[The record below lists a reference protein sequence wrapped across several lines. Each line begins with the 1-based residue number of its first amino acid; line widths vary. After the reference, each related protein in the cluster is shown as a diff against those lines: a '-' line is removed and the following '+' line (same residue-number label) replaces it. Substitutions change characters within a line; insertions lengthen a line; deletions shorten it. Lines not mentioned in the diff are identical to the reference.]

1 MDKTIVRNLFSK
13 DINRSI
19 NGVVVVDDKKD
30 ESIRQE
36 LSEYV
41 VTRELQGH
49 FATLFNA
56 YSASLDSP
64 TNKMGVWVSGFYG
77 SGKSHFLKIA
87 SYLLG
92 NLNVDG
98 KRAISYFD
106 GKIADPMVFASME
119 RACSIPTQTLLFN
132 IDSKAGSWK
141 GDKSS
146 VAVLYG
152 FERVFYEAR
161 GFYGIKPK
169 LAQLEE
175 YIDEIGKTQEFRD
188 EFERLT
194 GKSWVDNRKTYRYN
208 KSFRGLL
215 KDTLGMSDDEIKAW
229 ITSPDDELLQ
239 PDEFAQKVKEYVD
252 AQAAANGGD
261 FRLVFMV
268 DEVGQFIANDNGSD
282 RLLSLQTVVEELGS
296 VCGGR
301 VWVMVSSQ
309 EDIYNLGL
317 PGGIDTGKFSKIL
330 GRFDTRL
337 SLSSSSVDEVIQR
350 RVLEKTAPAAD
361 MLAQVYEQD
370 AAVLKNNFTFEGGSR
385 SDLAG
390 YANSKDFVASYPFVG
405 YQFKLLPDVMTEV
418 RKHGVKA
425 KHMSTGERSMLSAFQ
440 ESAQT
445 IQLEQTGALVPFW
458 RFFDTISKDLEH
470 GIIQVVDRAIRA
482 AEDAKGL
489 EPYDVRV
496 LKLLYLIR
504 YIGYVKAT
512 VENTSI
518 LMIDGLD
525 VDKRVLKD
533 RVKESLARLE
543 RENYVARQG
552 DTYSFLTD
560 EEQEITQEIAR
571 TPIDNAQVIES
582 IKKRLFDSIYNARK
596 LNRGANDFPFD
607 RYVDGSIHGG
617 SMGGMELYVATMA
630 SDLGRADDTELAL
643 ASSGKAVVALSDE
656 ADYWETLV
664 NAAKIRKYAK
674 TRNLQELRP
683 STRQIVESKMREAAH
698 SEKEADALL
707 TEAVLHARCAVNGR
721 MVEVRA
727 AKPAQVFEQVLAQL
741 CDVVFEKADY
751 IGAPVTSD
759 SDIRSTLA
767 GNVQTGL
774 DGMDAGNTRALKE
787 VEDFLKVQHQ
797 RHLDTTMGDIQRQ
810 YQQRPFGWREVDIA
824 NVVAQLVVK
833 QRAQVLFGGQTV
845 QANDSRMVALLRK
858 DADKAQV
865 RLRVR
870 MSDRL
875 LRATGELMRDLFD
888 LKTVPSNE
896 DKLVAELKEH
906 LEGLR
911 ETCLAMARDYYTGIK
926 PAYPYPGEAE
936 CEKMRSEVADV
947 LKDQNEAEAFLTT
960 FTKHED
966 RLFDAKE
973 DYDRVAEFFD
983 SNQRATFDHA
993 KEFLS
998 RTEGIEY
1005 ASDDIPGAVE
1015 NVAKVC
1021 EILKDPKPYSRI
1033 KDLQPLMAPVEEYIK
1048 KLLGM
1053 RRNEFLHRIEN
1064 DLQDLQKQA
1073 ESQDGFVKQA
1083 KDAIADAGTKYE
1095 SFKNRTHGVQ
1105 SLNEL
1110 NALAANWES
1119 WTITAANK
1127 IYDAVDAAR
1136 ERMEN
1141 ERRSTEVTSTGEVVK
1156 KITNKGTATPSHGS
1170 VPVPV
1175 PKPQRKV
1182 KTVRRAD
1189 LAKPSRLTTAE
1200 DVDRYVDDLR
1210 ARLMQALASNDEI
1223 RIN

>member
-1 MDKTIVRNLFSK
+1 MDNTIIRDLFAK

-19 NGVVVVDDKKD
+19 NGVVKVQDSKD
-30 ESIRQE
+30 GSIRQE
-36 LSEYV
+36 LDEYV

-49 FATLFNA
+49 FATFFKA
-56 YSASLDSP
+56 YGDAIDVR
-64 TNKMGVWVSGFYG
+64 TDKIGVWISGFFG
-77 SGKSHFLKIA
+77 SGKSHFLKML
-87 SYLLG
+87 SYLLENRQIG
-92 NLNVDG
+92 G
-98 KRAISYFD
+98 KSAIRYFD
-106 GKIADPMVFASME
+106 GKIVDPMVAAAME
-119 RACSIPTQTLLFN
+119 RACSVPTQAILFN
-132 IDSKAGSWK
+132 IDSKAGQWK
-141 GDKSS
+141 QGDT
-146 VAVLYG
+146 APTALLRG
-152 FERVFYEAR
+152 FERMFYEAR
-161 GFYGIKPK
+161 GFYGEDLK
-169 LAQLEE
+169 LAKLEDH
-175 YIDEIGKTQEFRD
+175 IDSLGKTQEFR
-188 EFERLT
+188 EAFERVN
-194 GKSWVDNRKTYRYN
+194 GESWLQTRDTYSYFEDDVVEVLQ
-208 KSFRGLL
+208 SV
-215 KDTLGMSDDEIKAW
+215 LGMSEKAAWNWLEGSEDEVLA
-229 ITSPDDELLQ
+229 PDV
-239 PDEFAQKVKEYVD
+239 FAKKVKDYVD
-252 AQAAANGGD
+252 AQAVAHGGN
-261 FRLVFMV
+261 FRLLFMV
-268 DEVGQFIANDNGSD
+268 DEVGQFITNDQDPS
-282 RLLSLQTVVEELGS
+282 LMLSLQTIVEELGAA
-296 VCGGR
+296 CGGR
-301 VWVMVSSQ
+301 VWVMVTSQ
-309 EDIYNLGL
+309 EAIDNLSL
-317 PGGIDTGKFSKIL
+317 PVGNDFSKIQ
-330 GRFDTRL
+330 GRFNTRL

-350 RVLEKTAPAAD
+350 RVLEKTASAAD

-390 YANSKDFVASYPFVG
+390 YANAKEFVASYPFVG

-440 ESAQT
+440 ESAQA
-445 IQLEQTGALVPFW
+445 IQHDQTGALVPFW

-470 GIIQVVDRAIRA
+470 GIIQVVVCAERA
-482 AEDAKGL
+482 AENREGL

-512 VENTSI
+512 VENVSI
-518 LMIDGLD
+518 LMVDSLD
-525 VDKRVLKD
+525 VDKRALKD

-543 RENYVARQG
+543 RENKVARQG

-560 EEQEITQEIAR
+560 EEQEIAQEIAR
-571 TPIDNAQVIES
+571 TPIDNAKVIEY
-582 IKKRLFDSIYNARK
+582 IKKRLFDSIYNAYKFHRDP
-596 LNRGANDFPFD
+596 NDFPFD
-607 RYVDGSIHGG
+607 RYVDGSIHG
-617 SMGGMELYVATMA
+617 SSKGGMELSVVTMA
-630 SDLGRADDTELAL
+630 GDLARADDAELAL
-643 ASSGKAVVALSDE
+643 KSVDKAIVALGDE
-656 ADYWETLV
+656 VDYWAPLV
-664 NAAKIRKYAK
+664 NAAKIRMYAQ
-674 TRNLQELRP
+674 TRNLQELPP
-683 STRQIVESKMREAAH
+683 STRQIVEAKMREAAYN
-698 SEKEADALL
+698 EKEADALL
-707 TEAVLHARCAVNGR
+707 SEAVLHARCAVNGR

-727 AKPAQVFEQVLAQL
+727 TKPAQVFEQVLAQL
-741 CDVVFEKADY
+741 CDVVFEKAGY
-751 IGAPVTSD
+751 IGAPVEDD

-767 GNVQTGL
+767 GNVQAGL
-774 DGMDAGNTRALKE
+774 DGMDAGNTRALRE
-787 VEDFLKVQHQ
+787 VEDYLKVQHQ
-797 RHLDTTMGDIQRQ
+797 RHLDTAMGDIQRQ

-824 NVVAQLVVK
+824 NVVAQLVVE

-906 LEGLR
+906 LDGLR

-966 RLFDAKE
+966 RLLDAKE
-973 DYDRVAEFFD
+973 DYDRMAEFFG

-993 KEFLS
+993 REFLS
-998 RTEGIEY
+998 RTEAIEY
-1005 ASDDIPGAVE
+1005 ASDDIHGAVD
-1015 NVAKVC
+1015 NVTKVR
-1021 EILKDPKPYSRI
+1021 EILKDPKPYGRI
-1033 KDLQPLMAPVEEYIK
+1033 KDLQPLMAPVEEDMK
-1048 KLLGM
+1048 KLLGI
-1053 RRNEFLHRIEN
+1053 RRNEFLQRIDN

-1083 KDAIADAGTKYE
+1083 KDAIADANIKYE
-1095 SFKNRTHGVQ
+1095 SFKNRAHGVQ

-1156 KITNKGTATPSHGS
+1156 KITNKGAATPGS
-1170 VPVPV
+1170 V

-1182 KTVRRAD
+1182 KTVRRTD

-1200 DVDRYVDDLR
+1200 DVERYVDDLR

>member
-1 MDKTIVRNLFSK
+1 MDNTIVRDLFAK

-19 NGVVVVDDKKD
+19 NGVVKVQDSKD

-36 LSEYV
+36 LDEYV

-49 FATLFNA
+49 FATFFKA
-56 YSASLDSP
+56 YGDAIDVH
-64 TNKMGVWVSGFYG
+64 TDKIGVWISGFFG
-77 SGKSHFLKIA
+77 SGKSHFLKML
-87 SYLLG
+87 SYLLENRQIG
-92 NLNVDG
+92 G
-98 KRAISYFD
+98 KSAIRYFD
-106 GKIADPMVFASME
+106 GKIVDPMVAAAME
-119 RACSIPTQTLLFN
+119 RACSVPTQAILFN
-132 IDSKAGSWK
+132 IDSKAGQWK
-141 GDKSS
+141 QGDT
-146 VAVLYG
+146 APTALLRG
-152 FERVFYEAR
+152 FERMFYEAR
-161 GFYGIKPK
+161 GFYGEDLK
-169 LAQLEE
+169 LAKLED
-175 YIDEIGKTQEFRD
+175 YIDSLGKTQEFR
-188 EFERLT
+188 EAFERVNGEPWLQAR
-194 GKSWVDNRKTYRYN
+194 DTYSYFEDDVVEVLQ
-208 KSFRGLL
+208 SV
-215 KDTLGMSDDEIKAW
+215 LGMSEKAAWNWLEGSEDEVLA
-229 ITSPDDELLQ
+229 PDV
-239 PDEFAQKVKEYVD
+239 FAKKVKDYVD
-252 AQAAANGGD
+252 AQAAAHGGN
-261 FRLVFMV
+261 FRLLFMV
-268 DEVGQFIANDNGSD
+268 DEVGQFITNDRDPS
-282 RLLSLQTVVEELGS
+282 LMLSLQTIVEELGAA
-296 VCGGR
+296 CGGR
-301 VWVMVSSQ
+301 VWVMVTSQ
-309 EDIYNLGL
+309 EAIDNLSL
-317 PGGIDTGKFSKIL
+317 PVGNDFSKIQ
-330 GRFDTRL
+330 GRFNTRL

-350 RVLEKTAPAAD
+350 RILEKTAPAAD
-361 MLAQVYEQD
+361 TLAQLYKQD
-370 AAVLKNNFTFEGGSR
+370 SAVLKNNFTFEGSR
-385 SDLAG
+385 ADLAG

-440 ESAQT
+440 ESAQA
-445 IQLEQTGALVPFW
+445 IQHDQTGALVPFW

-470 GIIQVVDRAIRA
+470 GIIQVVVCAERA
-482 AEDAKGL
+482 AENREGL

-512 VENTSI
+512 VENVSI
-518 LMIDGLD
+518 LMVDSLD
-525 VDKRVLKD
+525 VDKRALKD

-543 RENYVARQG
+543 RENKVARQG

-560 EEQEITQEIAR
+560 EEQEIAQEIAR
-571 TPIDNAQVIES
+571 TPIDNAKVIEY
-582 IKKRLFDSIYNARK
+582 IKKRLFDSIYNAYKFHRDP
-596 LNRGANDFPFD
+596 NDFPFD
-607 RYVDGSIHGG
+607 RYVDGSIHG
-617 SMGGMELYVATMA
+617 SSKGGMELSVVTMA
-630 SDLGRADDTELAL
+630 GDLARADDAELAL
-643 ASSGKAVVALSDE
+643 KSVDKAIVALGDE
-656 ADYWETLV
+656 VDYWAPLV
-664 NAAKIRKYAK
+664 NAAKIRMYAQ
-674 TRNLQELRP
+674 TRNLQELPP
-683 STRQIVESKMREAAH
+683 STRQIVEAKMREAAYN
-698 SEKEADALL
+698 EKEADALL
-707 TEAVLHARCAVNGR
+707 SEAVLHARCAVNGR

-727 AKPAQVFEQVLAQL
+727 TKPAQVFEQVLAQL
-741 CDVVFEKADY
+741 CDVVFEKAGY
-751 IGAPVTSD
+751 IGAPVEDD

-767 GNVQTGL
+767 GNVQAGL
-774 DGMDAGNTRALKE
+774 DGMDAGNTRALRE
-787 VEDFLKVQHQ
+787 VEDYLKVQHQ
-797 RHLDTTMGDIQRQ
+797 RHLDTAMGDIQRK

-824 NVVAQLVVK
+824 NVVAQLVVE

-906 LEGLR
+906 LDGLR

-966 RLFDAKE
+966 RLLDAKE
-973 DYDRVAEFFD
+973 DYDRMAEFFG

-993 KEFLS
+993 REFLS
-998 RTEGIEY
+998 RTEAIEY
-1005 ASDDIPGAVE
+1005 ASDDIHGAVD
-1015 NVAKVC
+1015 NVTKVR
-1021 EILKDPKPYSRI
+1021 EILKDPKPYGRI
-1033 KDLQPLMAPVEEYIK
+1033 KDLQPLMAPVEEDMK
-1048 KLLGM
+1048 KLLGI
-1053 RRNEFLHRIEN
+1053 RRNEFLQRIEN

-1083 KDAIADAGTKYE
+1083 KDAIADANIKYE
-1095 SFKNRTHGVQ
+1095 SFKNRAHGVQ

-1156 KITNKGTATPSHGS
+1156 KITNKGAATPGS
-1170 VPVPV
+1170 VPV

-1182 KTVRRAD
+1182 KTVRRTD

-1200 DVDRYVDDLR
+1200 DVERYVDDLR

>member
-1 MDKTIVRNLFSK
+1 M
-13 DINRSI
+13 
-19 NGVVVVDDKKD
+19 
-30 ESIRQE
+30 
-36 LSEYV
+36 
-41 VTRELQGH
+41 
-49 FATLFNA
+49 
-56 YSASLDSP
+56 
-64 TNKMGVWVSGFYG
+64 
-77 SGKSHFLKIA
+77 
-87 SYLLG
+87 
-92 NLNVDG
+92 
-98 KRAISYFD
+98 
-106 GKIADPMVFASME
+106 
-119 RACSIPTQTLLFN
+119 
-132 IDSKAGSWK
+132 
-141 GDKSS
+141 
-146 VAVLYG
+146 
-152 FERVFYEAR
+152 
-161 GFYGIKPK
+161 
-169 LAQLEE
+169 
-175 YIDEIGKTQEFRD
+175 
-188 EFERLT
+188 
-194 GKSWVDNRKTYRYN
+194 
-208 KSFRGLL
+208 
-215 KDTLGMSDDEIKAW
+215 LGMSEKAAWNWLEGSEDEVLA
-229 ITSPDDELLQ
+229 PDV
-239 PDEFAQKVKEYVD
+239 FAKKVKDYVD
-252 AQAAANGGD
+252 AQAAAHGGN
-261 FRLVFMV
+261 FRLLFMV
-268 DEVGQFIANDNGSD
+268 DEVGQFITNDQDPS
-282 RLLSLQTVVEELGS
+282 LMLSLQTIVEELGAA
-296 VCGGR
+296 CGGR
-301 VWVMVSSQ
+301 VWVMVTSQ
-309 EDIYNLGL
+309 EAIDNLSL
-317 PGGIDTGKFSKIL
+317 PVGNDFSKIQ
-330 GRFDTRL
+330 GRFNTRL

-361 MLAQVYEQD
+361 MLARVYEQD
-370 AAVLKNNFTFEGGSR
+370 TAVLKNNFTFEGGSR

-440 ESAQT
+440 ESAQV
-445 IQLEQTGALVPFW
+445 IQHDQTGALVPFW

-470 GIIQVVDRAIRA
+470 GISQVVDRAVRA
-482 AEDAKGL
+482 AENAEGL
-489 EPYDVRV
+489 EPYDVQV

-504 YIGYVKAT
+504 YIGYAKAT
-512 VENTSI
+512 VENISI
-518 LMIDGLD
+518 LMIDSLD
-525 VDKRVLKD
+525 VDKRALKD

-543 RENYVARQG
+543 RENYVSRQG

-560 EEQEITQEIAR
+560 EEQEIAQEIAR
-571 TPIDNAQVIES
+571 TPIDNAQVIEY
-582 IKKRLFDSIYNARK
+582 IKKRLFDSIYNAYKFHRDP
-596 LNRGANDFPFD
+596 NDFPFD
-607 RYVDGSIHGG
+607 RYVDGSIHG
-617 SMGGMELYVATMA
+617 SSKGGMELSVVTMA
-630 SDLGRADDTELAL
+630 GDLARADDAELAL
-643 ASSGKAVVALSDE
+643 KSVDKAIVALGDE
-656 ADYWETLV
+656 VDYWAPLV
-664 NAAKIRKYAK
+664 NAAKIRMYAQ
-674 TRNLQELRP
+674 TRNLQELPP
-683 STRQIVESKMREAAH
+683 STRQIVEAKMREAAYN
-698 SEKEADALL
+698 EKEADALL
-707 TEAVLHARCAVNGR
+707 SEAVLHARCAVNGR

-727 AKPAQVFEQVLAQL
+727 TKPAQVFEQVLAQL
-741 CDVVFEKADY
+741 CDVVFEKAGY
-751 IGAPVTSD
+751 IGAPVEDD

-767 GNVQTGL
+767 GNVQAGL
-774 DGMDAGNTRALKE
+774 DGMDAGNTRALRE
-787 VEDFLKVQHQ
+787 VEDYLKVQHQ
-797 RHLDTTMGDIQRQ
+797 RHLDTAMGDIQRQ

-824 NVVAQLVVK
+824 NVVAQLVVE

-845 QANDSRMVALLRK
+845 QANDSRMAALLRK

-906 LEGLR
+906 LDGLR

-966 RLFDAKE
+966 RLLDAKE
-973 DYDRVAEFFD
+973 DYDRMAEFFG

-993 KEFLS
+993 REFLS
-998 RTEGIEY
+998 RTEAIEY
-1005 ASDDIPGAVE
+1005 ASDDIHGAVD
-1015 NVAKVC
+1015 NVTKVR
-1021 EILKDPKPYSRI
+1021 EILKDPKPYGRI
-1033 KDLQPLMAPVEEYIK
+1033 KDLQPLMAPVEEDMK
-1048 KLLGM
+1048 KLLGI
-1053 RRNEFLHRIEN
+1053 RRNEFLQRIEN

-1083 KDAIADAGTKYE
+1083 KDAIADANIKYE
-1095 SFKNRTHGVQ
+1095 SFKNRAHGVQ

-1156 KITNKGTATPSHGS
+1156 KITNKGAATPGS
-1170 VPVPV
+1170 VPV

-1182 KTVRRAD
+1182 KTVRRTD

-1200 DVDRYVDDLR
+1200 DVERYVDDLR

>member
-1 MDKTIVRNLFSK
+1 MDNTIVRDLFAK

-19 NGVVVVDDKKD
+19 NGVVKVQDSKD

-36 LSEYV
+36 LDEYV

-49 FATLFNA
+49 FATFFKA
-56 YSASLDSP
+56 YGDAIDVH
-64 TNKMGVWVSGFYG
+64 TDKIGVWISGFFG
-77 SGKSHFLKIA
+77 SGKSHFLKML
-87 SYLLG
+87 SYLLENRQIG
-92 NLNVDG
+92 G
-98 KRAISYFD
+98 KSAIRYFD
-106 GKIADPMVFASME
+106 GKIVDPMVAAAME
-119 RACSIPTQTLLFN
+119 RACSVPTQAILFN
-132 IDSKAGSWK
+132 IDSKAGQWK
-141 GDKSS
+141 QGDT
-146 VAVLYG
+146 APTALLRG
-152 FERVFYEAR
+152 FERMFYEAR
-161 GFYGIKPK
+161 GFYGEDLK
-169 LAQLEE
+169 LAKLED
-175 YIDEIGKTQEFRD
+175 YIDSLGKTQEFR
-188 EFERLT
+188 EAFERVNGEPWLQAR
-194 GKSWVDNRKTYRYN
+194 DTYSYFEDDVVEVLQ
-208 KSFRGLL
+208 SV
-215 KDTLGMSDDEIKAW
+215 LGMSEKAAWNWLEGSEDEVLA
-229 ITSPDDELLQ
+229 PDV
-239 PDEFAQKVKEYVD
+239 FAKKVKDYVD
-252 AQAAANGGD
+252 AQAAAHGGN
-261 FRLVFMV
+261 FRLLFMV
-268 DEVGQFIANDNGSD
+268 DEVGQFITNDRDPS
-282 RLLSLQTVVEELGS
+282 LMLSLQTIVEELGAA
-296 VCGGR
+296 CGGR
-301 VWVMVSSQ
+301 VWVMVTSQ
-309 EDIYNLGL
+309 EAIDNMSL
-317 PGGIDTGKFSKIL
+317 PVGNDFSKIQ
-330 GRFDTRL
+330 GRFNTRL

-350 RVLEKTAPAAD
+350 RILEKTAPAAD
-361 MLAQVYEQD
+361 TLAQLYKQD
-370 AAVLKNNFTFEGGSR
+370 SAVLKNNFTFEGSR
-385 SDLAG
+385 ADLAG
-390 YANSKDFVASYPFVG
+390 YANSKDFVASYSFVG

-440 ESAQT
+440 ESAQA
-445 IQLEQTGALVPFW
+445 IQHDQTGALVPFW

-470 GIIQVVDRAIRA
+470 GIIQVVVCAERA
-482 AEDAKGL
+482 AENREGL

-512 VENTSI
+512 VENVSI
-518 LMIDGLD
+518 LMVDSLD
-525 VDKRVLKD
+525 VDKRALKD

-543 RENYVARQG
+543 RENKVARQG

-560 EEQEITQEIAR
+560 EEQEIAQEIAR
-571 TPIDNAQVIES
+571 TPIDNAKVIEY
-582 IKKRLFDSIYNARK
+582 IKKRLFDSIYNAYKFHRDP
-596 LNRGANDFPFD
+596 NDFPFD
-607 RYVDGSIHGG
+607 RYVDGSIHG
-617 SMGGMELYVATMA
+617 SSKGGMELSVVTMA
-630 SDLGRADDTELAL
+630 GDLARADDAELAL
-643 ASSGKAVVALSDE
+643 KSVDKAIVALGDE
-656 ADYWETLV
+656 VDYWAPLV
-664 NAAKIRKYAK
+664 NAAKIRMYAQ
-674 TRNLQELRP
+674 TRNLQELPP
-683 STRQIVESKMREAAH
+683 STRQIVEAKMREAAYN
-698 SEKEADALL
+698 EKEADALL
-707 TEAVLHARCAVNGR
+707 SEAVLHARCAVNGR

-727 AKPAQVFEQVLAQL
+727 TKPAQVFEQVLAQL
-741 CDVVFEKADY
+741 CDVVFEKAGY
-751 IGAPVTSD
+751 IGAPVEDD

-767 GNVQTGL
+767 GNVQAGL
-774 DGMDAGNTRALKE
+774 DGMDAGNTRALRE
-787 VEDFLKVQHQ
+787 VEDYLKVQHQ
-797 RHLDTTMGDIQRQ
+797 RHLDTAMGDIQRQ

-824 NVVAQLVVK
+824 NVVAQLVVE

-906 LEGLR
+906 LDGLR

-966 RLFDAKE
+966 RLLDAKE
-973 DYDRVAEFFD
+973 DYDRMAEFFG

-993 KEFLS
+993 REFLS
-998 RTEGIEY
+998 RTEAIEY
-1005 ASDDIPGAVE
+1005 ASDDIHGAVD
-1015 NVAKVC
+1015 NVTKVR
-1021 EILKDPKPYSRI
+1021 EILKDPKPYGRI
-1033 KDLQPLMAPVEEYIK
+1033 KDLQPLMAPVEEDMK
-1048 KLLGM
+1048 KLLGI
-1053 RRNEFLHRIEN
+1053 RRNEFLQRIEN

-1083 KDAIADAGTKYE
+1083 KDAIADANIKYE
-1095 SFKNRTHGVQ
+1095 SFKNRAHGVQ

-1156 KITNKGTATPSHGS
+1156 KITNKGAATPGS
-1170 VPVPV
+1170 VPV

-1182 KTVRRAD
+1182 KTVRRTD

-1200 DVDRYVDDLR
+1200 DVERYVDDLR

>member
-1 MDKTIVRNLFSK
+1 MDNTIIRDLFAK

-19 NGVVVVDDKKD
+19 NGVVKVQDSKD
-30 ESIRQE
+30 GSIRQE
-36 LSEYV
+36 LDEYV

-49 FATLFNA
+49 FATFFKA
-56 YSASLDSP
+56 YGDAIDVR
-64 TNKMGVWVSGFYG
+64 TDKIGVWISGFFG
-77 SGKSHFLKIA
+77 SGKSHFLKML
-87 SYLLG
+87 SYLLENRQIG
-92 NLNVDG
+92 G
-98 KRAISYFD
+98 KSAIRYFD
-106 GKIADPMVFASME
+106 GKIVDPMVAAAME
-119 RACSIPTQTLLFN
+119 RACSVPTQAILFN
-132 IDSKAGSWK
+132 IDSKAGQWK
-141 GDKSS
+141 QGDT
-146 VAVLYG
+146 APTALLRG
-152 FERVFYEAR
+152 FERMFYEAR
-161 GFYGIKPK
+161 GFYGEDLK
-169 LAQLEE
+169 LAKLEDH
-175 YIDEIGKTQEFRD
+175 IDSLGKTQEFR
-188 EFERLT
+188 EAFERVN
-194 GKSWVDNRKTYRYN
+194 GESWLQTRDTYSYFEDDVVEVLQ
-208 KSFRGLL
+208 SV
-215 KDTLGMSDDEIKAW
+215 LGMSEKAAWNWLEGSEDEVLA
-229 ITSPDDELLQ
+229 PDV
-239 PDEFAQKVKEYVD
+239 FAKKVKDYVD
-252 AQAAANGGD
+252 AQAVAHGGN
-261 FRLVFMV
+261 FRLLFMV
-268 DEVGQFIANDNGSD
+268 DEVGQFITNDQDPS
-282 RLLSLQTVVEELGS
+282 LMLSLQTIVEELGAA
-296 VCGGR
+296 CGGR
-301 VWVMVSSQ
+301 VWVMVTSQ
-309 EDIYNLGL
+309 EAIDNLSL
-317 PGGIDTGKFSKIL
+317 PVGNDFSKIQ
-330 GRFDTRL
+330 GRFNTRL

-350 RVLEKTAPAAD
+350 RVLEKTASAAD

-390 YANSKDFVASYPFVG
+390 YANAKEFVASYPFVG
-405 YQFKLLPDVMTEV
+405 YQFKLLPDVVTEV

-440 ESAQT
+440 ESAQA
-445 IQLEQTGALVPFW
+445 IQHDQTGALVPFW

-470 GIIQVVDRAIRA
+470 GIIQVVVCAERA
-482 AEDAKGL
+482 AENREGL

-512 VENTSI
+512 VENVSI
-518 LMIDGLD
+518 LMVDSLD
-525 VDKRVLKD
+525 VDKRALKD

-543 RENYVARQG
+543 RENKVARQG

-560 EEQEITQEIAR
+560 EEQEIAQEIAR
-571 TPIDNAQVIES
+571 TPIDNAKVIEY
-582 IKKRLFDSIYNARK
+582 IKKRLFDSIYNAYKFHRDP
-596 LNRGANDFPFD
+596 NDFPFD
-607 RYVDGSIHGG
+607 RYVDGSIHG
-617 SMGGMELYVATMA
+617 SSKGGMELSVVTMA
-630 SDLGRADDTELAL
+630 GDLARADDAELAL
-643 ASSGKAVVALSDE
+643 KSVDKAIVALGDE
-656 ADYWETLV
+656 VDYWAPLV
-664 NAAKIRKYAK
+664 NAAKIRMYAQ
-674 TRNLQELRP
+674 TRNLQELPP
-683 STRQIVESKMREAAH
+683 STRQIVEAKMREAAYN
-698 SEKEADALL
+698 EKEADALL
-707 TEAVLHARCAVNGR
+707 SEAVLHARCAVNGR

-727 AKPAQVFEQVLAQL
+727 TKPAQVFEQVLAQL
-741 CDVVFEKADY
+741 CDVVFEKAGY
-751 IGAPVTSD
+751 IGAPVEDD

-767 GNVQTGL
+767 GNVQAGL
-774 DGMDAGNTRALKE
+774 DGMDAGNTRALRE
-787 VEDFLKVQHQ
+787 VEDYLKVQHR
-797 RHLDTTMGDIQRQ
+797 RHLDTAMGDIQRQ

-824 NVVAQLVVK
+824 NVVAQLVVE

-906 LEGLR
+906 LDGLR

-966 RLFDAKE
+966 RLLDAKE
-973 DYDRVAEFFD
+973 DYDRMAEFFG

-993 KEFLS
+993 REFLS
-998 RTEGIEY
+998 RTEAIEY
-1005 ASDDIPGAVE
+1005 ASDDIHGAVD
-1015 NVAKVC
+1015 NVTKVR
-1021 EILKDPKPYSRI
+1021 EILKDPKPYGRI
-1033 KDLQPLMAPVEEYIK
+1033 KDLQPLMAPVEEDMK
-1048 KLLGM
+1048 KLLGI
-1053 RRNEFLHRIEN
+1053 RRNEFLQRIEN

-1083 KDAIADAGTKYE
+1083 KDAIADANIKYE
-1095 SFKNRTHGVQ
+1095 SFKNRAHGVQ

-1156 KITNKGTATPSHGS
+1156 KITNKGAATPGS
-1170 VPVPV
+1170 VPV

-1182 KTVRRAD
+1182 KTVRRTD

-1200 DVDRYVDDLR
+1200 DVERYVDDLR

>member
-1 MDKTIVRNLFSK
+1 MDNTIVRDLFAK

-19 NGVVVVDDKKD
+19 NGVVKVQDSKD

-36 LSEYV
+36 LDEYV

-49 FATLFNA
+49 FATFFKA
-56 YSASLDSP
+56 YGDAIDVH
-64 TNKMGVWVSGFYG
+64 TDKIGVWISGFFG
-77 SGKSHFLKIA
+77 SGKSHFLKML
-87 SYLLG
+87 SYLLENRQIG
-92 NLNVDG
+92 G
-98 KRAISYFD
+98 KSAIRYFD
-106 GKIADPMVFASME
+106 GKIVDPMVAAAME
-119 RACSIPTQTLLFN
+119 RACSVPTQAILFN
-132 IDSKAGSWK
+132 IDSKAGQWK
-141 GDKSS
+141 QGDT
-146 VAVLYG
+146 APTALLRG
-152 FERVFYEAR
+152 FERMFYEAR
-161 GFYGIKPK
+161 GFYGEDLK
-169 LAQLEE
+169 LAKLED
-175 YIDEIGKTQEFRD
+175 YIDSLGKTQEFR
-188 EFERLT
+188 EAFERVNGEPWLQAR
-194 GKSWVDNRKTYRYN
+194 DTYSYFEDDVVEVLQ
-208 KSFRGLL
+208 SV
-215 KDTLGMSDDEIKAW
+215 LGMSEKAAWNWLEGSEDEVLA
-229 ITSPDDELLQ
+229 PDV
-239 PDEFAQKVKEYVD
+239 FAKKVKDYVD
-252 AQAAANGGD
+252 AQAAAHGGN
-261 FRLVFMV
+261 FRLLFMV
-268 DEVGQFIANDNGSD
+268 DEVGQFITNDRDPS
-282 RLLSLQTVVEELGS
+282 LMLSLQTIVEELGAA
-296 VCGGR
+296 CGGR
-301 VWVMVSSQ
+301 VWVMVTSQ
-309 EDIYNLGL
+309 EAIDNLSL
-317 PGGIDTGKFSKIL
+317 PVGNDFSKIQ
-330 GRFDTRL
+330 GRFNTRL

-350 RVLEKTAPAAD
+350 RILEKTAPAAD
-361 MLAQVYEQD
+361 TLAQLYKQD
-370 AAVLKNNFTFEGGSR
+370 SAVLKNNFTFEGSR
-385 SDLAG
+385 ADLAG

-440 ESAQT
+440 ESAQA
-445 IQLEQTGALVPFW
+445 IQHDQTGALVPFW

-470 GIIQVVDRAIRA
+470 GIIQVVVCAERA
-482 AEDAKGL
+482 AENREGL

-512 VENTSI
+512 VENVSI
-518 LMIDGLD
+518 LMVDSLD
-525 VDKRVLKD
+525 VGKRALKD

-543 RENYVARQG
+543 RENKVARQG

-560 EEQEITQEIAR
+560 EEQEIAQEIAR
-571 TPIDNAQVIES
+571 TPIDNAKVIEY
-582 IKKRLFDSIYNARK
+582 IKKRLFDSIYNAYKFHRDP
-596 LNRGANDFPFD
+596 NDFPFD
-607 RYVDGSIHGG
+607 RYVDGSIHG
-617 SMGGMELYVATMA
+617 SSKGGMELSVVTMA
-630 SDLGRADDTELAL
+630 GDLARADDAELAL
-643 ASSGKAVVALSDE
+643 KSVDKAIVALGDE
-656 ADYWETLV
+656 VDYWAPLV
-664 NAAKIRKYAK
+664 NAAKIRMYAQ
-674 TRNLQELRP
+674 TRNLQELPP
-683 STRQIVESKMREAAH
+683 STRQIVEAKMREAAYN
-698 SEKEADALL
+698 EKEADALL
-707 TEAVLHARCAVNGR
+707 SEAVLHARCAVNGR

-727 AKPAQVFEQVLAQL
+727 TKPAQVFEQVLAQL
-741 CDVVFEKADY
+741 CDVVFEKAGY
-751 IGAPVTSD
+751 IGAPVEDD

-767 GNVQTGL
+767 GNVQAGL
-774 DGMDAGNTRALKE
+774 DGMDAGNTRALRE
-787 VEDFLKVQHQ
+787 VEDYLKVQHQ
-797 RHLDTTMGDIQRQ
+797 RHLDTAMGDIQRQ

-824 NVVAQLVVK
+824 NVVAQLVVE

-906 LEGLR
+906 LDGLR

-966 RLFDAKE
+966 RLLDAKE
-973 DYDRVAEFFD
+973 DYDRMAEFFG

-993 KEFLS
+993 REFLS
-998 RTEGIEY
+998 RTEAIEY
-1005 ASDDIPGAVE
+1005 ASDDIHGAVD
-1015 NVAKVC
+1015 NVTKVR
-1021 EILKDPKPYSRI
+1021 EILKDPKPYGRI
-1033 KDLQPLMAPVEEYIK
+1033 KDLQLLMAPVEEDMK
-1048 KLLGM
+1048 KLLGI
-1053 RRNEFLHRIEN
+1053 RRNEFLQRIEN

-1083 KDAIADAGTKYE
+1083 KDAIADANIKYE
-1095 SFKNRTHGVQ
+1095 SFKNRAHGVQ

-1156 KITNKGTATPSHGS
+1156 KITNKGAATPGS
-1170 VPVPV
+1170 VPV

-1182 KTVRRAD
+1182 KTVRRTD

-1200 DVDRYVDDLR
+1200 DVERYVDDLR

>member
-1 MDKTIVRNLFSK
+1 MDNTIVRDLFAK

-19 NGVVVVDDKKD
+19 NGVVKVQDSKD

-36 LSEYV
+36 LDEYV

-49 FATLFNA
+49 FATFFKA
-56 YSASLDSP
+56 YGDAIDVH
-64 TNKMGVWVSGFYG
+64 TDKIGVWISGFFG
-77 SGKSHFLKIA
+77 SGKSHFLKML
-87 SYLLG
+87 SYLLENRQIG
-92 NLNVDG
+92 G
-98 KRAISYFD
+98 KSAIRYFD
-106 GKIADPMVFASME
+106 GKIVDPMVAAAME
-119 RACSIPTQTLLFN
+119 RACSVPTQAILFN
-132 IDSKAGSWK
+132 IDSKAGQWK
-141 GDKSS
+141 QGDT
-146 VAVLYG
+146 APTALLRG
-152 FERVFYEAR
+152 FERMFYEAR
-161 GFYGIKPK
+161 GFYGEDLK
-169 LAQLEE
+169 LAKLED
-175 YIDEIGKTQEFRD
+175 YIDSLGKTQEFR
-188 EFERLT
+188 EAFERVNGEPWLQAR
-194 GKSWVDNRKTYRYN
+194 DTYSYFEDDVVEVLQ
-208 KSFRGLL
+208 SV
-215 KDTLGMSDDEIKAW
+215 LGMSEKAAWNWLEGSEDEVLA
-229 ITSPDDELLQ
+229 PDV
-239 PDEFAQKVKEYVD
+239 FAKKVKDYVD
-252 AQAAANGGD
+252 AQAAAHGGN
-261 FRLVFMV
+261 FRLLFMV
-268 DEVGQFIANDNGSD
+268 DEVGQFITNDRDPS
-282 RLLSLQTVVEELGS
+282 LMLSLQTIVEELGAA
-296 VCGGR
+296 CGGR
-301 VWVMVSSQ
+301 VWVMVTSQ
-309 EDIYNLGL
+309 EAIDNLSL
-317 PGGIDTGKFSKIL
+317 PVGNDFSKIQ
-330 GRFDTRL
+330 GRFNTRL

-350 RVLEKTAPAAD
+350 RILEKTAPAAD
-361 MLAQVYEQD
+361 TLAQLYKQD
-370 AAVLKNNFTFEGGSR
+370 SAVLKNNFTFEGLR
-385 SDLAG
+385 ADLAG

-440 ESAQT
+440 ESAQA
-445 IQLEQTGALVPFW
+445 IQHDQTGALVPFW

-470 GIIQVVDRAIRA
+470 GIIQVVVCAERA
-482 AEDAKGL
+482 AENREGL

-512 VENTSI
+512 VENVSI
-518 LMIDGLD
+518 LMIDSLD
-525 VDKRVLKD
+525 VDKRALKD

-543 RENYVARQG
+543 RENKVARQG

-560 EEQEITQEIAR
+560 EEQEIAQEIAR
-571 TPIDNAQVIES
+571 TPIDNAKVIEY
-582 IKKRLFDSIYNARK
+582 IKKRLFDSIYNAYKFHRDP
-596 LNRGANDFPFD
+596 NDFPFD
-607 RYVDGSIHGG
+607 RYVDGSIHG
-617 SMGGMELYVATMA
+617 SSKGGMELSVVTMA
-630 SDLGRADDTELAL
+630 GDLARADDAELAL
-643 ASSGKAVVALSDE
+643 KSVDKAIVALGDE
-656 ADYWETLV
+656 VDYWAPLV
-664 NAAKIRKYAK
+664 NAAKIRMYAQ
-674 TRNLQELRP
+674 TRNLQELPP
-683 STRQIVESKMREAAH
+683 STRQIVEAKMREAAYN
-698 SEKEADALL
+698 EKEADALL
-707 TEAVLHARCAVNGR
+707 SEAVLHARCAVNGR

-727 AKPAQVFEQVLAQL
+727 TKPAQVFEQVLAQL
-741 CDVVFEKADY
+741 CDVVFEKAGY
-751 IGAPVTSD
+751 IGAPVEDD

-767 GNVQTGL
+767 GNVQAGL
-774 DGMDAGNTRALKE
+774 DGMDAGNTRALRE
-787 VEDFLKVQHQ
+787 VEDYLKVQHQ
-797 RHLDTTMGDIQRQ
+797 RHLDTAMGDIQRQ

-824 NVVAQLVVK
+824 NVVAQLVVE

-906 LEGLR
+906 LDGLR

-966 RLFDAKE
+966 RLLDAKE
-973 DYDRVAEFFD
+973 DYDRMAEFFG

-993 KEFLS
+993 REFLS
-998 RTEGIEY
+998 RTEAIEY
-1005 ASDDIPGAVE
+1005 ASDDIHGAVD
-1015 NVAKVC
+1015 NVTKVR
-1021 EILKDPKPYSRI
+1021 EILKDPKPYGRI
-1033 KDLQPLMAPVEEYIK
+1033 KDLQPLMAPVEEDMK
-1048 KLLGM
+1048 KLLGI
-1053 RRNEFLHRIEN
+1053 RRNEFLQRIEN

-1083 KDAIADAGTKYE
+1083 KDAIADANIKYE
-1095 SFKNRTHGVQ
+1095 SFKNRAHGVQ

-1156 KITNKGTATPSHGS
+1156 KITNKGAATPGS
-1170 VPVPV
+1170 VPV

-1182 KTVRRAD
+1182 KTVRRTD

-1200 DVDRYVDDLR
+1200 DVERYVDDLR

>member
-49 FATLFNA
+49 FATLFNG

-361 MLAQVYEQD
+361 MLARVYEQD

-512 VENTSI
+512 VENISI

-824 NVVAQLVVK
+824 NVVAQLVVE

-1141 ERRSTEVTSTGEVVK
+1141 ECRSTEVTSTGEVVK

>member
-1 MDKTIVRNLFSK
+1 ML
-13 DINRSI
+13 
-19 NGVVVVDDKKD
+19 
-30 ESIRQE
+30 
-36 LSEYV
+36 
-41 VTRELQGH
+41 
-49 FATLFNA
+49 
-56 YSASLDSP
+56 
-64 TNKMGVWVSGFYG
+64 
-77 SGKSHFLKIA
+77 
-87 SYLLG
+87 SYLLENRQIG
-92 NLNVDG
+92 G
-98 KRAISYFD
+98 KSAIRYFD
-106 GKIADPMVFASME
+106 GKIVDPMVAAAME
-119 RACSIPTQTLLFN
+119 RACSVPTQAILFN
-132 IDSKAGSWK
+132 IDSKAGQWK
-141 GDKSS
+141 QGDT
-146 VAVLYG
+146 APTALLRG
-152 FERVFYEAR
+152 FERMFYEAR
-161 GFYGIKPK
+161 GFYGEDLK
-169 LAQLEE
+169 LAKLEE
-175 YIDEIGKTQEFRD
+175 HIDSLGKTQEFR
-188 EFERLT
+188 EAFERVNSE
-194 GKSWVDNRKTYRYN
+194 SWLQTRDTYSYFEDDVVEVLQ
-208 KSFRGLL
+208 SV
-215 KDTLGMSDDEIKAW
+215 LGMSEKAAWNWLEGSEDEVLA
-229 ITSPDDELLQ
+229 PDV
-239 PDEFAQKVKEYVD
+239 FAKKVKDYVD
-252 AQAAANGGD
+252 AQAAAHGGN
-261 FRLVFMV
+261 FRLLFMV
-268 DEVGQFIANDNGSD
+268 DEVGQFITNDQDPS
-282 RLLSLQTVVEELGS
+282 LMLSLQTIVEELGAA
-296 VCGGR
+296 CGGR
-301 VWVMVSSQ
+301 VWVMVTSQ
-309 EDIYNLGL
+309 EAIDNLSL
-317 PGGIDTGKFSKIL
+317 PVGNDFSKIQ
-330 GRFDTRL
+330 GRFNTRL

-361 MLAQVYEQD
+361 MLARVYDQD

-440 ESAQT
+440 ESAQA
-445 IQLEQTGALVPFW
+445 IQHDQTGALVPFW

-470 GIIQVVDRAIRA
+470 GIIQVVVCAERA
-482 AEDAKGL
+482 AESGEGL

-512 VENTSI
+512 VENIST
-518 LMIDGLD
+518 LMVDSLD
-525 VDKRVLKD
+525 VDKRALKD

-543 RENYVARQG
+543 RENKVARQG

-560 EEQEITQEIAR
+560 EEQEIAQEIAR
-571 TPIDNAQVIES
+571 TPIDNAKVIEY
-582 IKKRLFDSIYNARK
+582 IKKRLFDSIYNAYKFHRDP
-596 LNRGANDFPFD
+596 NDFPFD
-607 RYVDGSIHGG
+607 RYVDGSIHG
-617 SMGGMELYVATMA
+617 SSKGGMELSVVTMA
-630 SDLGRADDTELAL
+630 GDLARADDAELAL
-643 ASSGKAVVALSDE
+643 KSVDKAIVALGDE
-656 ADYWETLV
+656 VDYWAPLV
-664 NAAKIRKYAK
+664 NAAKIRMYAQ
-674 TRNLQELRP
+674 TRNLQELPP
-683 STRQIVESKMREAAH
+683 SPRQIIEAKMREAAYN
-698 SEKEADALL
+698 EKEADALL
-707 TEAVLHARCAVNGR
+707 SEAVLHARCAVNGR

-727 AKPAQVFEQVLAQL
+727 TKPAQVFEQVLAQL
-741 CDVVFEKADY
+741 CDVVFEKAGY
-751 IGAPVTSD
+751 IGAPVEDD

-767 GNVQTGL
+767 GNVQAGL

-787 VEDFLKVQHQ
+787 VEDYLKVQHQ
-797 RHLDTTMGDIQRQ
+797 RHLDTAMGDIQRQ

-824 NVVAQLVVK
+824 NVVAQLVVE
-833 QRAQVLFGGQTV
+833 QRAQVLFGCQTV

-858 DADKAQV
+858 YADKAQV

-888 LKTVPSNE
+888 LKIVPSNE

-966 RLFDAKE
+966 RLLDAKE

-1095 SFKNRTHGVQ
+1095 SFKNRAHGVQ

-1182 KTVRRAD
+1182 KTVRRTD

>member
-1 MDKTIVRNLFSK
+1 MDNTIIRDLFAK

-19 NGVVVVDDKKD
+19 NGVVKVQDSKD
-30 ESIRQE
+30 GSIRQE
-36 LSEYV
+36 LDEYV
-41 VTRELQGH
+41 VTRELQRH
-49 FATLFNA
+49 FATFFKA
-56 YSASLDSP
+56 YGDAIDAR
-64 TNKMGVWVSGFYG
+64 TDKIGVWISGFFG
-77 SGKSHFLKIA
+77 SGKSHFLKML
-87 SYLLG
+87 SYLLENRQIG
-92 NLNVDG
+92 G
-98 KRAISYFD
+98 KSAIRYFD
-106 GKIADPMVFASME
+106 GKNVDPMVAAAME
-119 RACSIPTQTLLFN
+119 RACSVPTQAILFN
-132 IDSKAGSWK
+132 IDSKAGQWK
-141 GDKSS
+141 QGDT
-146 VAVLYG
+146 APTALLRG
-152 FERVFYEAR
+152 FERMFYEAR
-161 GFYGIKPK
+161 GFYGEDLK
-169 LAQLEE
+169 LAKLED
-175 YIDEIGKTQEFRD
+175 YIDSLGKTQEFR
-188 EFERLT
+188 EAFERVNGEPWLQT
-194 GKSWVDNRKTYRYN
+194 RDTYSYFEDDVVEVLQ
-208 KSFRGLL
+208 SV
-215 KDTLGMSDDEIKAW
+215 LGMSEKAAWNWLEGSEDEVLA
-229 ITSPDDELLQ
+229 PDV
-239 PDEFAQKVKEYVD
+239 FAKKVKDYVG
-252 AQAAANGGD
+252 AQAAAHGGN
-261 FRLVFMV
+261 FRLLFMV
-268 DEVGQFIANDNGSD
+268 DEVGQFITNDQDPS
-282 RLLSLQTVVEELGS
+282 LMLSLQTIVEELGAA
-296 VCGGR
+296 CGGR
-301 VWVMVSSQ
+301 VWVMVTSQ
-309 EDIYNLGL
+309 EAIDNLSL
-317 PGGIDTGKFSKIL
+317 PVGNDFSKIQ
-330 GRFDTRL
+330 GRFNTRL

-370 AAVLKNNFTFEGGSR
+370 SAVLKNNFTFEGSR
-385 SDLAG
+385 ADLAG

-440 ESAQT
+440 ESAQA
-445 IQLEQTGALVPFW
+445 IQHDQTGALVPFW

-470 GIIQVVDRAIRA
+470 GINQVVDRAIRA

-489 EPYDVRV
+489 EPYDVQV

-512 VENTSI
+512 VENISI

-525 VDKRVLKD
+525 VDKRALKD
-533 RVKESLARLE
+533 RVKESLSRLE

-560 EEQEITQEIAR
+560 EEQEIAQEIAR

-582 IKKRLFDSIYNARK
+582 IKKRLFDSIYTARK

-643 ASSGKAVVALSDE
+643 ASSGKAIVALSDE

-664 NAAKIRKYAK
+664 SAAKIRKYAK
-674 TRNLQELRP
+674 TRNLQELQL
-683 STRQIVESKMREAAH
+683 STRQIVESKMREAAYN
-698 SEKEADALL
+698 EKEADTLL
-707 TEAVLHARCAVNGR
+707 SEAVLHARCAVNGR

-767 GNVQTGL
+767 GNVQAGL
-774 DGMDAGNTRALKE
+774 AGMDAGNTRALKE
-787 VEDFLKVQHQ
+787 VEDYLKVQHQ
-797 RHLDTTMGDIQRQ
+797 RHLDTAMGDIQRQ

-824 NVVAQLVVK
+824 NVVAQLVVE

-865 RLRVR
+865 RLRMR

-875 LRATGELMRDLFD
+875 LSGAGDLMRDLFD

-896 DKLVAELKEH
+896 DKLVAELKER

-911 ETCLAMARDYYTGIK
+911 EVCVVMARDYYTGIK
-926 PAYPYPGEAE
+926 PAYPYPGEDE

-947 LKDQNEAEAFLTT
+947 LKDQNEAEAFMTT
-960 FTKHED
+960 FTKHEE
-966 RLFDAKE
+966 RLLDAKE
-973 DYDRVAEFFD
+973 DFDKVVEFFD

-993 KEFLS
+993 KDFLN

-1015 NVAKVC
+1015 NVAKVR
-1021 EILKDPKPYSRI
+1021 EILKDLKPYGRI
-1033 KDLQPLMAPVEEYIK
+1033 KDLQPLMDPVEDDMK
-1048 KLLGM
+1048 KLLGI
-1053 RRNEFLHRIEN
+1053 RRNEFLCRIES
-1064 DLQDLQKQA
+1064 DLQDLRAQA
-1073 ESQDGFVKQA
+1073 ESQEGFVKQA
-1083 KDAIADAGTKYE
+1083 KDAIADANTRYE
-1095 SFKNRTHGVQ
+1095 SFKNRAHGVQ

-1110 NALAANWES
+1110 NALAANWENWVS
-1119 WTITAANK
+1119 TAANK
-1127 IYDAVDAAR
+1127 IYDAADDAR

-1141 ERRSTEVTSTGEVVK
+1141 ECRSTEVTSTGEVVK
-1156 KITNKGTATPSHGS
+1156 KITNKGAATPGNGS
-1170 VPVPV
+1170 VPV

-1182 KTVRRAD
+1182 KTVRRTD

-1200 DVDRYVDDLR
+1200 DVERYVADLR
-1210 ARLMQALASNDEI
+1210 SRLMQELAANDEI

>member
-1 MDKTIVRNLFSK
+1 MDNTIVRDLFAK

-19 NGVVVVDDKKD
+19 NGVVKVQDSKD

-36 LSEYV
+36 LDEYV

-49 FATLFNA
+49 FATFFKA
-56 YSASLDSP
+56 YGDAIDVP
-64 TNKMGVWVSGFYG
+64 TDKIGVWISGFFG
-77 SGKSHFLKIA
+77 SGKSHFLKML
-87 SYLLG
+87 SYLLENRPIG
-92 NLNVDG
+92 G
-98 KRAISYFD
+98 KSAIRYFD
-106 GKIADPMVFASME
+106 GKIVDPMVAAAME
-119 RACSIPTQTLLFN
+119 RACSVPTQAILFN
-132 IDSKAGSWK
+132 IDSKAGQWK
-141 GDKSS
+141 QGDT
-146 VAVLYG
+146 APTALLRG
-152 FERVFYEAR
+152 FERMFYEAR
-161 GFYGIKPK
+161 GFYGEDLK
-169 LAQLEE
+169 LAKLEE
-175 YIDEIGKTQEFRD
+175 HIDSLGKTQEFR
-188 EFERLT
+188 EAFERVN
-194 GKSWVDNRKTYRYN
+194 GDSWLQTRDTYSYFEDDVVEVLQ
-208 KSFRGLL
+208 SV
-215 KDTLGMSDDEIKAW
+215 LGMSEKAAWNWLEGSEDEVLA
-229 ITSPDDELLQ
+229 PDV
-239 PDEFAQKVKEYVD
+239 FAKKVKDYVD
-252 AQAAANGGD
+252 AQAVAHGGN
-261 FRLVFMV
+261 FRLLFMV
-268 DEVGQFIANDNGSD
+268 DEVGQFITNDQDPS
-282 RLLSLQTVVEELGS
+282 LMLSLQTIVEELGAA
-296 VCGGR
+296 CGGR
-301 VWVMVSSQ
+301 VWVMVTSQ
-309 EDIYNLGL
+309 EAIDNLSL
-317 PGGIDTGKFSKIL
+317 PVGNDFSKIQ
-330 GRFDTRL
+330 GRFNTRL

-350 RVLEKTAPAAD
+350 RVLEKTALAAD

-440 ESAQT
+440 ESAQA
-445 IQLEQTGALVPFW
+445 IQHDQTGALVPFW

-470 GIIQVVDRAIRA
+470 GIIQVVVCAERA
-482 AEDAKGL
+482 AENREGL

-512 VENTSI
+512 VENVSI
-518 LMIDGLD
+518 LMVDSLD
-525 VDKRVLKD
+525 VDKRALKD

-543 RENYVARQG
+543 RENKVARQG

-560 EEQEITQEIAR
+560 EEQEIAQEIAR
-571 TPIDNAQVIES
+571 TPIDNAKVIEY
-582 IKKRLFDSIYNARK
+582 IKKRLFDSIYNAYKFHRDP
-596 LNRGANDFPFD
+596 NDFPFD
-607 RYVDGSIHGG
+607 RYVDGSIHG
-617 SMGGMELYVATMA
+617 SSKGGMELSVVTMA
-630 SDLGRADDTELAL
+630 GDLARADDAELAL
-643 ASSGKAVVALSDE
+643 KSVDKAIVALGDE
-656 ADYWETLV
+656 VDYWAPLV
-664 NAAKIRKYAK
+664 NAAKIRMYAQ
-674 TRNLQELRP
+674 TRNLQELPP
-683 STRQIVESKMREAAH
+683 STRQIVEAKMREAAYN
-698 SEKEADALL
+698 EKEADALL
-707 TEAVLHARCAVNGR
+707 SEAVLHARCAVNGR

-727 AKPAQVFEQVLAQL
+727 TKPAQVFEQVLAQL
-741 CDVVFEKADY
+741 CDVVFEKAGY
-751 IGAPVTSD
+751 IGAPVEDD

-767 GNVQTGL
+767 GNVQAGL
-774 DGMDAGNTRALKE
+774 DGMDAGNTRALRE
-787 VEDFLKVQHQ
+787 VEDYLKVQHQ
-797 RHLDTTMGDIQRQ
+797 RHLDTAMGDIQRQ

-824 NVVAQLVVK
+824 NVVAQLVVE

-906 LEGLR
+906 LDGLR

-966 RLFDAKE
+966 RLIDAKE
-973 DYDRVAEFFD
+973 DYDRMAEFFG

-993 KEFLS
+993 REFLS
-998 RTEGIEY
+998 RTEAIEY
-1005 ASDDIPGAVE
+1005 ASDDIHGAVD
-1015 NVAKVC
+1015 NVTKVR
-1021 EILKDPKPYSRI
+1021 EILKDPKPYGRI
-1033 KDLQPLMAPVEEYIK
+1033 KDLQPLMAPVEEDMK
-1048 KLLGM
+1048 KLLGI
-1053 RRNEFLHRIEN
+1053 RRNEFLQRIEN

-1083 KDAIADAGTKYE
+1083 KDAIADANIKYE
-1095 SFKNRTHGVQ
+1095 SFKNRAHGVQ

-1156 KITNKGTATPSHGS
+1156 KITNKGAATPGS
-1170 VPVPV
+1170 VPV

-1182 KTVRRAD
+1182 KTVRRTD

-1200 DVDRYVDDLR
+1200 DVERYVDDLR